1 MLGLVALGGYREG
14 RRRRLDIDG
23 RAALEMSDIHT
34 QAFERAPPGS
44 DAYDVDGLR
53 PETLLRPE
61 DIRELGSLLAYLD
74 SQSLA
79 TAPWGGGTRMSLG
92 NPMRRLDA
100 VVDLG
105 DMNGVVA
112 HNPGDLTLTVEA
124 GITLEAIQATLA
136 PHGQFL
142 ALDPP
147 LPSRATVGGTLASG
161 ASGLLRWQYGNAR
174 DLVIGM
180 KVAMASGAVVKSGGE
195 VVKNVSGYDMA
206 RLHLGGLGT
215 LGVIGEVSFKLTPL
229 PRQQRTLVARFA
241 SMGACVEAGMAV
253 YHSHATPLAL
263 AVFDESVGRRAG
275 ASVGVSDFVAA
286 VRLGGRP
293 RSLDRQLRDC
303 AGLFREAGAA
313 EVDAIEGDEAA
324 RLWRGLADF
333 GWDAET
339 KPLAA
344 ARASVLPTAVGPLLE
359 SLAASGAGECAG
371 PSVIAQPGY
380 GGLSLFWFDDDGE
393 QSEKGVLAAL
403 SGARALAHDAG
414 GRLVIE
420 RCPPGVKAAMDVWDD
435 MGESLE
441 VMRRMKEQYDP
452 GSILNPGRYAGG
464 I

>member
-1 MLGLVALGGYREG
+1 
-14 RRRRLDIDG
+14 
-23 RAALEMSDIHT
+23 MSGIHT
-34 QAFERAPPGS
+34 RAFERVPPGS
-44 DAYDVDGLR
+44 DVYDIDGLR

-61 DIRELGSLLAYLD
+61 DIRELGSLLAYLS

-79 TAPWGGGTRMSLG
+79 TAPRGGGTRMTLG
-92 NPMRRLDA
+92 NPIRRLEA
-100 VVDLG
+100 VVDLSG
-105 DMNGVVA
+105 MNGVVA

-124 GITLEAIQATLA
+124 GMTFERLQETLA

-147 LPSRATVGGTLASG
+147 LPGRATIGGTLASG
-161 ASGLLRWQYGNAR
+161 ASSLLRWQYGNAR

-180 KVAMASGAVVKSGGE
+180 KLAMASGAVVKSGGE

-229 PRQQRTLVARFA
+229 PRQERTLVASFR
-241 SMGACVEAGMAV
+241 SMENCMEAGMGI
-253 YHSHATPLAL
+253 YHSHATPLSLAAFDGSVSQRSNAL
-263 AVFDESVGRRAG
+263 DAG
-275 ASVGVSDFVAA
+275 AKFVAA

-293 RSLDRQLRDC
+293 RSLERQLRDC
-303 AGLFREAGAA
+303 AGMCREAGA
-313 EVDAIEGDEAA
+313 VDVDTVEGDAA
-324 RLWRGLADF
+324 TILWRRLADF

-339 KPLAA
+339 EPLAT
-344 ARASVLPTAVGPLLE
+344 ARVSVLPTAVDPLLE
-359 SLAASGAGECAG
+359 SVARTTPDGSAA

-380 GGLSLFWFDDDGE
+380 GGLSMFWFGGE
-393 QSEKGVLAAL
+393 EGQSDESVLESV
-403 SGARALAHDAG
+403 SGARALVREVG

-420 RCPPGVKAAMDVWDD
+420 RCPPSVKAAMDVWDD
-435 MGESLE
+435 VGESLD

-452 GSILNPGRYAGG
+452 GSILNPGRFAGG

>member
-1 MLGLVALGGYREG
+1 
-14 RRRRLDIDG
+14 
-23 RAALEMSDIHT
+23 MSGIHA
-34 QAFERAPPGS
+34 QAFERVPSGS

-61 DIRELGSLLAYLD
+61 DIRELGSLLAYLN

-79 TAPWGGGTRMSLG
+79 TAPRGGGTRMTLG
-92 NPMRRLDA
+92 NAIRRLDA
-100 VVDLG
+100 VVDLSG
-105 DMNGVVA
+105 MNGVVA

-124 GITLEAIQATLA
+124 GITLEAVQATLA

-142 ALDPP
+142 ALDAP
-147 LPSRATVGGTLASG
+147 LPGRATVGGTLASG

-180 KVAMASGAVVKSGGE
+180 KVAMANGAVVKSGGE

-229 PRQQRTLVARFA
+229 PRQERTLVARFA
-241 SMGACVEAGMAV
+241 SMGACVGAGMGV
-253 YHSHATPLAL
+253 YHSHATPLSL
-263 AVFDESVGRRAG
+263 AAFD
-275 ASVGVSDFVAA
+275 ASVSRWLGAPAGSSDFVAA
-286 VRLGGRP
+286 VRLGGRT
-293 RSLDRQLRDC
+293 RSLERQVRDC
-303 AGLFREAGAA
+303 AELFREAGAA
-313 EVDAIEGDEAA
+313 EVDTLESDAAA

-339 KPLAA
+339 EPLAA

-359 SLAASGAGECAG
+359 SLAASGSGECAG
-371 PSVIAQPGY
+371 PSVVAQPGY
-380 GGLSLFWFDDDGE
+380 GGLSLFWFEDDD
-393 QSEKGVLAAL
+393 EKSDESVLEAV
-403 SGARALAHDAG
+403 SGARAAVHAAG

-420 RCPPGVKAAMDVWDD
+420 RCPPSVKAAMDVWDD
-435 MGESLE
+435 MGESLD

>member
-1 MLGLVALGGYREG
+1 
-14 RRRRLDIDG
+14 
-23 RAALEMSDIHT
+23 MSGIHT
-34 QAFERAPPGS
+34 QAFERVPPGS
-44 DAYDVDGLR
+44 DAYDIDGLR

-61 DIRELGSLLAYLD
+61 DIRELGSLLAYLS

-79 TAPWGGGTRMSLG
+79 TAPRGGGTRMTLG
-92 NPMRRLDA
+92 NPIRRLDT
-100 VVDLG
+100 VVDLSG
-105 DMNGVVA
+105 MNGIVA

-147 LPSRATVGGTLASG
+147 LPGRATIGGTLASG

-215 LGVIGEVSFKLTPL
+215 LGVIGELSFKLTPL
-229 PRQQRTLVARFA
+229 PRQERTLVASFR
-241 SMGACVEAGMAV
+241 SMAHCLEAGMSI
-253 YHSHATPLAL
+253 YHSHATPLSLAAFDGSVSQRSGAL
-263 AVFDESVGRRAG
+263 DANA
-275 ASVGVSDFVAA
+275 DFVTA

-293 RSLDRQLRDC
+293 RSLERQLRDC
-303 AGLFREAGAA
+303 AEMCREAGAA
-313 EVDAIEGDEAA
+313 EVDTVDGDAA
-324 RLWRGLADF
+324 ASLWRRLADF
-333 GWDAET
+333 GWGEET
-339 KPLAA
+339 EPLAA
-344 ARASVLPTAVGPLLE
+344 ARASILPTAVAPLLE
-359 SLAASGAGECAG
+359 NLVATGQGASAAPA
-371 PSVIAQPGY
+371 VIAQPGY
-380 GGLSLFWFDDDGE
+380 GGISLFWFDDE
-393 QSEKGVLAAL
+393 EVQSDESVLESV
-403 SGARALAHDAG
+403 SGARALVREMG

-420 RCPPGVKAAMDVWDD
+420 RCPPDVKSVMDVWDD
-435 MGESLE
+435 VGESLD

-452 GSILNPGRYAGG
+452 GSILNPGRFAGG

>member
-1 MLGLVALGGYREG
+1 
-14 RRRRLDIDG
+14 
-23 RAALEMSDIHT
+23 MSGIHT
-34 QAFERAPPGS
+34 QAFERVPSGS
-44 DAYDVDGLR
+44 DVYDIDGLR

-61 DIRELGSLLAYLD
+61 DIRELGPLLAYLN

-79 TAPWGGGTRMSLG
+79 AAPRSGGTRMTLG
-92 NPMRRLDA
+92 NPIRRLDA
-100 VVDLG
+100 VVDLSG
-105 DMNGVVA
+105 MNGVVA

-124 GITLEAIQATLA
+124 GITFERLQETLA

-147 LPSRATVGGTLASG
+147 LPGRATVGGTLASG
-161 ASGLLRWQYGNAR
+161 ASSLLRWQYGNAR

-229 PRQQRTLVARFA
+229 PRQERTLVASFR
-241 SMGACVEAGMAV
+241 SMENCMEAGMGI
-253 YHSHATPLAL
+253 YHSHATPLSLAAFDGSVSQRSGAL
-263 AVFDESVGRRAG
+263 DANAG
-275 ASVGVSDFVAA
+275 FVAA

-293 RSLDRQLRDC
+293 RSLERQLRDC
-303 AGLFREAGAA
+303 AEMCREAGA
-313 EVDAIEGDEAA
+313 VDVDTVEGDMAV
-324 RLWRGLADF
+324 RLWRRLADF
-333 GWDAET
+333 GWDEET
-339 KPLAA
+339 EALAA
-344 ARASVLPTAVGPLLE
+344 ARVSVLPTALAPLLE
-359 SLAASGAGECAG
+359 SVVRTTPDESAA

-380 GGLSLFWFDDDGE
+380 GGLSMFWFEGE
-393 QSEKGVLAAL
+393 ERQSENSIQKAL
-403 SGARALAHDAG
+403 SGARALVREMG

-420 RCPPGVKAAMDVWDD
+420 RCPPSVKAAMDVWDD
-435 MGESLE
+435 VGESLD

-452 GSILNPGRYAGG
+452 GSILNPGRFAGG

>member
-1 MLGLVALGGYREG
+1 MRRPVALGRDREG
-14 RRRRLDIDG
+14 RRGRLDIDG
-23 RAALEMSDIHT
+23 RAALGMSGIHA
-34 QAFERAPPGS
+34 QAFERVPPGS

-61 DIRELGSLLAYLD
+61 DIRELGSLLAYASD
-74 SQSLA
+74 HSLA
-79 TAPWGGGTRMSLG
+79 TAPWGGGTRMTLG

-100 VVDLG
+100 VVDLSG
-105 DMNGVVA
+105 MNGVVA

-124 GITLEAIQATLA
+124 GITLEAVQATLA

-142 ALDPP
+142 ALDAP
-147 LPSRATVGGTLASG
+147 LPGRATIGGTLASG
-161 ASGLLRWQYGNAR
+161 ATGLLRWQYGNAR

-180 KVAMASGAVVKSGGE
+180 KVAMANGAVVKSGGE

-229 PRQQRTLVARFA
+229 PRQERTLVASFS
-241 SMGACVEAGMAV
+241 SMEACVGAGMDV
-253 YHSHATPLAL
+253 YHSHATPLSLVAL
-263 AVFDESVGRRAG
+263 DGSVCKRSG
-275 ASVGVSDFVAA
+275 ALDADFVAA

-293 RSLDRQLRDC
+293 RSLDRQLMDC
-303 AGLFREAGAA
+303 AELLREAGAT
-313 EVDAIEGDEAA
+313 EVDAFEGEAA
-324 RLWRGLADF
+324 AKLWRGLADF
-333 GWDAET
+333 GWDTET
-339 KPLAA
+339 ETSTA

-359 SLAASGAGECAG
+359 SLATSGPAGCAG
-371 PSVIAQPGY
+371 PSVVAQPGY
-380 GGLSLFWFDDDGE
+380 GGLSLFWFGDGGE
-393 QSEKGVLAAL
+393 QSEEDLLAAAA
-403 SGARALAHDAG
+403 GARALVRDAG

-435 MGESLE
+435 VGESLD

-452 GSILNPGRYAGG
+452 GSILNPGRFAGG

>member
-1 MLGLVALGGYREG
+1 
-14 RRRRLDIDG
+14 
-23 RAALEMSDIHT
+23 MSGIHA
-34 QAFERAPPGS
+34 QAFERVPPSS
-44 DAYDVDGLR
+44 DVYDVDGMR

-61 DIRELGSLLAYLD
+61 DIRELGSLLAYLN

-79 TAPWGGGTRMSLG
+79 TAPRGGGTRMTVG
-92 NPMRRLDA
+92 NAIRRLDA
-100 VVDLG
+100 VVDLNG
-105 DMNGVVA
+105 MNGVVA

-124 GITLEAIQATLA
+124 GITLEAVQDTLA

-142 ALDPP
+142 ALDAP
-147 LPSRATVGGTLASG
+147 LPGRATVGGTLASG

-229 PRQQRTLVARFA
+229 PRRECTLVASFSTMA
-241 SMGACVEAGMAV
+241 ACVRAGMDV
-253 YHSHATPLAL
+253 FHSHATPLSLVA
-263 AVFDESVGRRAG
+263 FD
-275 ASVGVSDFVAA
+275 ASVSRRMDASVDSPDFAVA

-293 RSLDRQLRDC
+293 RSLERQVRDC
-303 AGLFREAGAA
+303 AELFEKAGAA
-313 EVDAIEGDEAA
+313 EVDAVERDAAA

-333 GWDAET
+333 GWDVET
-339 KPLAA
+339 EPLAA

-359 SLAASGAGECAG
+359 SLAASGAVGCAG
-371 PSVIAQPGY
+371 PSVVAQPGY
-380 GGLSLFWFDDDGE
+380 GGLSLFWFEGE
-393 QSEKGVLAAL
+393 EGQSEQGVLEAV
-403 SGARALAHDAG
+403 SGARAAVHAAG

-420 RCPPGVKAAMDVWDD
+420 RCPPSVKAAMDVWDD
-435 MGESLE
+435 MGESLD

>member
-1 MLGLVALGGYREG
+1 
-14 RRRRLDIDG
+14 
-23 RAALEMSDIHT
+23 MSGIHT
-34 QAFERAPPGS
+34 QAFERVPSGS
-44 DAYDVDGLR
+44 DAYDIDGLR

-61 DIRELGSLLAYLD
+61 DIRELGSLLAYLS

-79 TAPWGGGTRMSLG
+79 TAPRGGGTRMTLG
-92 NPMRRLDA
+92 NPIRRLDA
-100 VVDLG
+100 VVDLSG
-105 DMNGVVA
+105 MNGVVA

-124 GITLEAIQATLA
+124 GTTFERLQETLA

-147 LPSRATVGGTLASG
+147 LPGRATIGGTLASG
-161 ASGLLRWQYGNAR
+161 ASSLLRWQYGNAR

-229 PRQQRTLVARFA
+229 PRQERTLVASFR
-241 SMGACVEAGMAV
+241 SMENCMEAGMGI
-253 YHSHATPLAL
+253 YHGHTTPLSLAAFDGSVSQRSDAL
-263 AVFDESVGRRAG
+263 D
-275 ASVGVSDFVAA
+275 ASAEFVAA
-286 VRLGGRP
+286 VRLGGRA
-293 RSLDRQLRDC
+293 RSLERQLRDC
-303 AGLFREAGAA
+303 AEMCREAGA
-313 EVDAIEGDEAA
+313 VDVGTVEGDAA
-324 RLWRGLADF
+324 AMLWRRLADF

-339 KPLAA
+339 EALAA
-344 ARASVLPTAVGPLLE
+344 ARVSVLPTALAPLLE
-359 SLAASGAGECAG
+359 SVARTTPDESVA

-380 GGLSLFWFDDDGE
+380 GGLSIFWFEGE
-393 QSEKGVLAAL
+393 EGQSENSIRESV
-403 SGARALAHDAG
+403 SGARALVREMG

-420 RCPPGVKAAMDVWDD
+420 RCPPRVKAAMDVWDD
-435 MGESLE
+435 VGESLD

-452 GSILNPGRYAGG
+452 GSILNPGRFAGG